1 MAQSGT
7 LAMYRHNTKT
17 FPCQT
22 LLPVLLFAIL
32 FVSGFALTF
41 MFPAIR
47 ALYVRTQLGD
57 AVETE
62 AVVTETWSLIQAS
75 PILIGV
81 TYHFDVPLS
90 DGGQE
95 RFTND
100 EQIAFL
106 IDDVLPEPGGTVTI
120 LYNPDNPRYSMTK
133 QHVEQHLASDWIT
146 LICAGGLLV
155 IGGVLPIFWLLN
167 TRYGIVRMGKERNVG
182 LEGS

>member
-22 LLPVLLFAIL
+22 LRPVLLFAIL
-32 FVSGFALTF
+32 FVSGFALIF

-106 IDDVLPEPGGTVTI
+106 IDEVLPEPGDTVTI

-155 IGGVLPIFWLLN
+155 IGGVLPIFRLLN
-167 TRYGIVRMGKERNVG
+167 ARYGIVRMGKERNVG